1 PYSSTIAY
9 TDRYVQKIDTVLN
22 SVTEIERRVTQV
34 TNPTY
39 EMGIQLINARDRSRS
54 TDDIVADL
62 NKQLSEIIGV
72 EVRVSSS
79 SSGLSEEKS
88 IVFVIMGN
96 KNHQELKE
104 LSKQIT
110 QALYTS
116 GLASGVR
123 AETSISDVE
132 DFTLTVNRNKISS
145 LGIEAETIAENVD
158 ALIRGQRAGS
168 FKKDNKLYDV
178 KVEVEDKFRRS
189 PTDITNLF
197 IQSTDRDKTLVPLAE
212 LVTVQSRA
220 GPKEVRHTNR
230 VRSIS
235 YKIELNPSYSLDT
248 GIAKVKSIGNDIL
261 PKDVRVEFIGET
273 KRFLEES
280 SNVQLIFLLALAFIY
295 LVMAAQFESWIDP
308 FIIILT
314 VPLSLAGAILVL
326 RFIDHGS
333 INLYS
338 QIGLVTL
345 IGLITK
351 HGIMM
356 VDFANRLRDQ
366 GQTIYDAITQAARL
380 RLRPILM
387 TTFAMVLGT
396 VPLALASGAGSE
408 SRRQIGWV
416 IVGGMSVGTI
426 FTLFVL
432 PTVYMLLT
440 RRVRNVL
447 STDDNLQ
454 K

>member
-1 PYSSTIAY
+1 
-9 TDRYVQKIDTVLN
+9 VQKIDVILD
-22 SVTEIERRVTQV
+22 SVKEIERRVTQV

-39 EMGIQLINARDRSRS
+39 EMGVQLKNERDRSRS

-62 NKQLSEIIGV
+62 NKQLSDIIGV
-72 EVRVSSS
+72 EARVRSS

-88 IVFVIMGN
+88 IDFVIMGN

-104 LSKQIT
+104 LSNQIT
-110 QALYTS
+110 YELYAS
-116 GLASGVR
+116 GLSRSVR
-123 AETSISDVE
+123 AEIRGSDAE
-132 DFTLTVNRNKISS
+132 DFTLTVNRNKVSS
-145 LGIEAETIAENVD
+145 LGIEAATIAETVD
-158 ALIRGQRAGS
+158 ALIRGQKATS

-178 KVEVEDKFRRS
+178 KVEVEDHFRRS
-189 PTDITNLF
+189 PHDITNLF
-197 IQSTDRDKTLVPLAE
+197 IQANDRDKTLVPLAE

-220 GPKEVRHTNR
+220 GPLEVRHYNR
-230 VRSIS
+230 VRSIG
-235 YKIELNPSYSLDT
+235 YKIELTPSYSLDT
-248 GIAKVKSIGNDIL
+248 GIAKVKSIAKDIL
-261 PKDVRVEFIGET
+261 PKDVRVEFTGET

-295 LVMAAQFESWIDP
+295 LVMAAQFESWVDP

-314 VPLSLAGAILVL
+314 VPLSLAGAILIL
-326 RFIDHGS
+326 RFIDNGS
-333 INLYS
+333 VNLYS

-366 GQTIYDAITQAARL
+366 GKTIYEAITEASRL

-396 VPLALASGAGSE
+396 VPLALASGAGAE

-416 IVGGMSVGTI
+416 IVGGMSIGTM

-432 PTVYMLLT
+432 PAVYMLLT
-440 RRVRNVL
+440 RRKRSVAL
-447 STDDNLQ
+447 SFGAADFATDTTS
-454 K
+454 